1 MFLKTWL
8 IHLVIPNTWTLTW
21 TWTWSVIVPINLV
34 FQWRLMFDKKLKET
48 SLPDLRL
55 ENNDFW
61 KSGSIRTQRT
71 THKLILV
78 GVVEVDKVR
87 TRTKESRSIDRAET
101 ENIKELNA
109 RSLDTKVELKSIR
122 LRTKILNQFQDHLL
136 KKDQFVDDLF
146 NIFIIYRINQE
157 PKSGSVVCV
166 RWVRTNPDF
175 SVNISVQITG
185 NEVFNFVSNIR
196 HLED

>member
-1 MFLKTWL
+1 VIL
-8 IHLVIPNTWTLTW
+8 I
-21 TWTWSVIVPINLV
+21 S
-34 FQWRLMFDKKLKET
+34 KLCLGSCWVNKSRYEARCSIRYSIQYQIRIRIT
-48 SLPDLRL
+48 EPELSLDNRTQSPDL
-55 ENNDFW
+55 N
-61 KSGSIRTQRT
+61 Q
-71 THKLILV
+71 
-78 GVVEVDKVR
+78 
-87 TRTKESRSIDRAET
+87 KES
-101 ENIKELNA
+101 

>member
-1 MFLKTWL
+1 MIDNVDQDEWFNLYLYLGSYWAKTSRDTRL
-8 IHLVIPNTWTLTW
+8 DTILDTIPDT
-21 TWTWSVIVPINLV
+21 
-34 FQWRLMFDKKLKET
+34 
-48 SLPDLRL
+48 
-55 ENNDFW
+55 
-61 KSGSIRTQRT
+61 KSGPKPKKR
-71 THKLILV
+71 L
-78 GVVEVDKVR
+78 D
-87 TRTKESRSIDRAET
+87 SRSSWNWES
-101 ENIKELNA
+101 ELNA
-109 RSLDTKVELKSIR
+109 RSLDKKVELKSIR